1 MNDIEDAS
9 LAPWRGADPEVQVT
23 VCAECVRVRAM
34 GHKLYELDVR
44 LQEIEPPIW
53 RTIEVPG
60 ASSLEDVHFA
70 LQVAMGWTLSHLHQF
85 KIGKRQYGMVE
96 VDGAEDLGLED
107 ERAFQLQDVA
117 RAGDTFV
124 YEYDFGDGWEHAITV
139 KKVTTTS
146 KVPRPRCLAGARA
159 CPPEDSGGPH
169 GYQHLLEVL
178 ADPKHPEHAES
189 RTWADGFEPEQF
201 EVPKDLGEAIE
212 ELRELADGDDE
223 GVDLPKPLVDAV
235 LALHPIQRASL
246 AAVIAGSL
254 ADELEAAHVIIRK
267 LAAQNPPRGHGGR
280 SKRTRS

>member
-1 MNDIEDAS
+1 
-9 LAPWRGADPEVQVT
+9 
-23 VCAECVRVRAM
+23 M

-60 ASSLEDVHFA
+60 AWSLEDVHFA

-85 KIGKRQYGMVE
+85 KIGKRQYGMVD
-96 VDGAEDLGLED
+96 VDGAEDLELDD
-107 ERAFQLQDVA
+107 ERAVQLQDVV
-117 RAGDTFV
+117 RAGDTFG
-124 YEYDFGDGWEHAITV
+124 YEYDFGDGWEHDITV
-139 KKVTTTS
+139 NKVTTVS

-169 GYQHLLEVL
+169 GYQHLLDVL
-178 ADPKHPEHAES
+178 ADPRHPEHTES
-189 RTWADGFEPEQF
+189 MMWADGFEPEQF
-201 EVPKDLGEAIE
+201 AVPKTGLDLGEAIE

-235 LALHPIQRASL
+235 LALHPMQRAAL
-246 AAVIAGSL
+246 GAMIAGSL
-254 ADELEAAHVIIRK
+254 ADELADALVIINK
-267 LAAQNPPRGHGGR
+267 LATQQKPARR